1 MNLDYNLPASS
12 IAARP
17 TSERDG
23 SRLLS
28 FAGPLPSAVPS
39 PSDHQ
44 FTDLPGLLPAGS
56 ALWTNE
62 TRVLRARLYGRKP
75 TGGSVEILLLD
86 PDELSVE
93 QAMSVHSSCVWYVMI
108 GGAKRWKTGDL
119 TFDFEAAQAET
130 DAPEAPAKLD
140 LSARRLPEK
149 NGRFRVDFRW
159 TGGQSFGEIL
169 ETAGTIPLPPYM
181 NRHSD
186 EEDSTRYQTLFAK
199 HLGSVAAP
207 TAGLHFSKDV
217 LQSIAHRKITS
228 HHVTL
233 HVGIGTFK
241 PVSGPL
247 DEHVMHAER
256 CELSPKALD
265 ALIAKPERTVVGT
278 TTLRTLESAYWLACL
293 TRSSSETSA
302 TATEVP
308 HEAARATAR
317 AAVIA
322 GRQAHIPQW
331 IHRQNL
337 PEYETYEDAIS
348 DLRELAQG
356 QTIRFSTE
364 IMIVPGYKIRSTSR
378 LVTNFHMPGSTLL
391 CIIEAAVGPSWRDA
405 YAHAVASGYRFLSYG
420 DACLLNFQSA
430 ADL

>member
-1 MNLDYNLPASS
+1 VNLDYNLPASS

-23 SRLLS
+23 SRLLCLD
-28 FAGPLPSAVPS
+28 GPS
-39 PSDHQ
+39 PSAASSPIDHQ

-75 TGGSVEILLLD
+75 TGGSVELLLLD
-86 PDELSVE
+86 PDEQSVE

-119 TFDFEAAQAET
+119 TFDFEEAQVAT
-130 DAPEAPAKLD
+130 DAPDPPANLD

-159 TGGQSFGEIL
+159 TGAQSFGEIL

-302 TATEVP
+302 AATEVAN
-308 HEAARATAR
+308 EAARVTAR

-322 GRQAHIPQW
+322 GRQVHIPQW

-356 QTIRFSTE
+356 KIVKFSTE

-430 ADL
+430 ADH